1 MKKRMLSVTAL
12 AVVLFYLLSCFLS
25 VAFQLE
31 NILTLISARTQYAS
45 VKWMSRSAEEGKE
58 ALLRRFG
65 DLYPHG
71 PNGVE
76 TEIPYTAALWKLNGA
91 RVIERGYTLTV
102 LDGRQEHIL
111 WQGRIDDL
119 LTAEKK
125 AALGAFL
132 RRCPSRAVAF
142 DSVSFATVNGE
153 WVPTSLSMFSI
164 HKANSVRHTLT
175 LAQAEPDRTLTR
187 ADAYI
192 LFDFYDLGLSRK
204 DEARFRRLEAM
215 VSQFEA
221 GIAQEDA
228 DTLFFN
234 VREYGKKMLPSDLI
248 FEEERLPEARLP
260 RIFTKLCRVFFG
272 DTPEWDAAAFLADG
286 EKYLYFTASLCNITY
301 QTVSNAFVRQTAAS
315 LGVIYGLM
323 GAMMLLAVWR
333 LLKKNERLDTA
344 RRALTAAAAHE
355 LKTPL
360 AVIQNQS
367 ECVLEAIA
375 PERDREYVDS
385 IREESLRMSGIVN
398 TLLQYNRLSQRKKIE
413 KQPVELAALVREEA
427 ENYRAFAESNGV
439 KLSVSL
445 PETATVR
452 GDEALLRLA
461 VDNYLSNAIKYAA
474 GEKEVRVV
482 LAKERKGFRFE
493 TLNACEP
500 MTKKEADALWRL
512 LSRRDAA
519 RGDGSAGMG
528 LPLCAEI
535 FRLHG
540 FRYGC
545 VPGGDSICFFFESV
559 K

>member
-1 MKKRMLSVTAL
+1 
-12 AVVLFYLLSCFLS
+12 
-25 VAFQLE
+25 
-31 NILTLISARTQYAS
+31 
-45 VKWMSRSAEEGKE
+45 
-58 ALLRRFG
+58 
-65 DLYPHG
+65 
-71 PNGVE
+71 
-76 TEIPYTAALWKLNGA
+76 
-91 RVIERGYTLTV
+91 
-102 LDGRQEHIL
+102 
-111 WQGRIDDL
+111 
-119 LTAEKK
+119 
-125 AALGAFL
+125 
-132 RRCPSRAVAF
+132 
-142 DSVSFATVNGE
+142 
-153 WVPTSLSMFSI
+153 
-164 HKANSVRHTLT
+164 
-175 LAQAEPDRTLTR
+175 
-187 ADAYI
+187 
-192 LFDFYDLGLSRK
+192 
-204 DEARFRRLEAM
+204 
-215 VSQFEA
+215 
-221 GIAQEDA
+221 
-228 DTLFFN
+228 
-234 VREYGKKMLPSDLI
+234 
-248 FEEERLPEARLP
+248 
-260 RIFTKLCRVFFG
+260 
-272 DTPEWDAAAFLADG
+272 
-286 EKYLYFTASLCNITY
+286 
-301 QTVSNAFVRQTAAS
+301 
-315 LGVIYGLM
+315 
-323 GAMMLLAVWR
+323 MMLLAVWR